1 MLMLMNNPSF
11 NLIMMMQ
18 FLSKMFIFYTPLILI
33 TIMLSLKL
41 THPITMMIS
50 LISISI
56 FTCLNMSIMNK
67 NSWFSYMLFLTMI
80 GGLLILFLYFV
91 STSSNEKIYL
101 FKLDYLL
108 TTIMMSTMVMMILI
122 TNLYFDLFSIMSVTS
137 SMNNN
142 LIKMNNFNWSN
153 LLHFNSFQMF
163 NISYKITIMIMTFL
177 LFVMFSLMK
186 MCMKLYGPLRQ
197 FM

>member
-1 MLMLMNNPSF
+1 MLMLMNNPF

-108 TTIMMSTMVMMILI
+108 TTIMMSTIVMMILI

-142 LIKMNNFNWSN
+142 LISMNNFNWSN